1 MPANKKKKVLTKSK
15 RIPVALPA
23 KLIKDVRSLIEAAR
37 ENVART
43 VNSAQVLLY
52 WDIGQRIHTEILKGK
67 RASYGEE
74 IVSTLSRQLEKAYGR
89 GFSRRNVFSMVK
101 FATLFQEREIVQTL
115 SALLSW
121 SHFVLIITQDN
132 ELKRKFYSKM
142 CRIERWSVRTLRKK
156 IDGMLF
162 ERTAIAKKPEKVIEL
177 ELTKL
182 EKTDTLSSDMIF
194 RDPYL
199 LDFLQLTDPYSEKD
213 LEAAIIREIEIF
225 ILELGAGFT
234 FIERQKRMTIDGE
247 DYYLDLLFYNRMLNR
262 LVAIDLKLGKFQ
274 AADKGQME
282 LYLRW
287 LEKYEMQKSEKAPV
301 GLILCAGKSDDPT

>member
-1 MPANKKKKVLTKSK
+1 MPINKKKKALTKTKKSP
-15 RIPVALPA
+15 IVLPA

-67 RASYGEE
+67 RAAYGEE
-74 IVSTLSRQLEKAYGR
+74 IVSTLSAQLGSDFGK
-89 GFSRRNVFSMVK
+89 GFSKQNIHRMLQIIQAFPD
-101 FATLFQEREIVQTL
+101 REKVSTL
-115 SALLSW
+115 SKQLGW
-121 SHFVLIITQDN
+121 SHFVELLPLGDN
-132 ELKRKFYSKM
+132 LKFRFYSEM

-182 EKTDTLSSDMIF
+182 EKTDKLSSDMVF

-234 FIERQKRMTIDGE
+234 FIERQKRMTVDGE

-274 AADKGQME
+274 AADKGQM
-282 LYLRW
+282 
-287 LEKYEMQKSEKAPV
+287 K
-301 GLILCAGKSDDPT
+301 G